1 MQTPCCVP
9 CHCRDPLTGVYT
21 GVFGPHGP
29 ELLLMERQCMDG
41 EEWVTATKLTGD
53 EVKSGWQSEKVEA
66 REYVCV

>member
-1 MQTPCCVP
+1 
-9 CHCRDPLTGVYT
+9 
-21 GVFGPHGP
+21 
-29 ELLLMERQCMDG
+29 MDG